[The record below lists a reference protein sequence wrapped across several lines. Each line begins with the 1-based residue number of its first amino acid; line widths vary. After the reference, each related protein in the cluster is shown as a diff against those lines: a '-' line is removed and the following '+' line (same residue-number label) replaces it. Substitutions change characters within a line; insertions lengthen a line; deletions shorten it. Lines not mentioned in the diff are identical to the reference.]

1 MSNTEFIG
9 YLIVFAVPVL
19 GSLVALVKPI
29 INLNV
34 NIQKLSDSIT
44 HLNSDKK
51 EMKNQLNE
59 HEEKLNDHETRLLI
73 MEHDRGGRK
82 NE

>member
-1 MSNTEFIG
+1 MSNTEFWG

-19 GSLVALVKPI
+19 GSLIALVKPI

-34 NIQKLSDSIT
+34 NIQKLSDAIT

-51 EMKNQLNE
+51 EMKKELDE
-59 HEEKLNDHETRLLI
+59 HEEKINDHETRIFLL
-73 MEHDRGGRK
+73 EHHRD
-82 NE
+82 E